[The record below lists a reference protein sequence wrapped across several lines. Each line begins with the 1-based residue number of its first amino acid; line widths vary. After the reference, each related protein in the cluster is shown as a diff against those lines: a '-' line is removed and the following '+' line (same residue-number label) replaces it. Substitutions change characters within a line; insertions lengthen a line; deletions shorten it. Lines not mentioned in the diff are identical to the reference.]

1 MKIIK
6 NNWTVPLETSCA
18 ECKSVISIESDD
30 VRRSEDNDFLGYTRI
45 RRYVICPVCKA
56 TLDFKFPSDDAD
68 KSEVIR
74 NERP

>member
-6 NNWTVPLETSCA
+6 SNWTVPFETSCA

-30 VRRSEDNDFLGYTRI
+30 VKRSEDRDLLGFTRI

-56 TLDFKFPSDDAD
+56 TLDFKFPSDDEN
-68 KSEVIR
+68 KSEVR
-74 NERP
+74 K